1 VRVYSVYIPYTVFVT
16 IDPRDQRPI
25 YHQIADN
32 IRSLI
37 AAGQLI
43 EGQSLPPV
51 RQLAA
56 DLGVN
61 LNTIAAAY
69 RELRDDGLIT
79 IKHGSR
85 ASVASRTSG
94 KHSEDDL
101 RRPLRNA
108 LTQMVLAGLRRGDI
122 LGLVNDELRSLVKGA
137 KS

>member
-1 VRVYSVYIPYTVFVT
+1 MLITV
-16 IDPRDQRPI
+16 DSSDRRPI
-25 YHQIADN
+25 YLQVADG
-32 IRSLI
+32 IRALI
-37 AAGQLI
+37 AAGHLC

-69 RELRDDGLIT
+69 RELRDEGLIAL
-79 IKHGSR
+79 KHGSR
-85 ASVASRTSG
+85 ASVASRTATKS
-94 KHSEDDL
+94 KKQDL

-108 LTQMVLAGLRRGDI
+108 LTGMVLAGLRRGDI
-122 LGLVNDELRSLVKGA
+122 LGLVNDELRNLAKGT